1 MKTWPLPSL
10 NLAEAMK
17 MQFAL
22 VDAIA
27 RHFPGA
33 EFLSAGD
40 RGLVPGLG
48 RPKATAQ
55 TEAVLADFFGQEDAA
70 LVRGAG
76 TGSIRTAL
84 AAAFRPGDRIFI
96 HTSPVYPTTNVS
108 FEMMNLA
115 TEEADFNDVPGA
127 AAAYGNSGAAGAL
140 VQLARQKPDDSY
152 DYARLIPALKKA
164 SPEKPVIT
172 DDNYA
177 VMKVPAIGCQAGAD
191 LSCFSLFKL
200 LGPEG
205 IGCVCGKRNYVEKIR
220 ASHYSGGVQ
229 VQGTE
234 ALEALR
240 SLVYAP
246 VALAIQAQVCD
257 EVVYRLCK
265 GEVRGVK
272 NAFVVNAQSRVII
285 AELEEAR
292 AQAAIERAE
301 KFGAAPYPVGSESR
315 YEITPLFYRVSG
327 TFLKSDPSLASR
339 MIRINPM
346 RSGADTIIK
355 ILARSLET
363 VSAGE
368 Q

>member
-1 MKTWPLPSL
+1 MKTYPLPAFSL
-10 NLAEAMK
+10 TEAMEQ
-17 MQFAL
+17 QFNL
-22 VDAIA
+22 VGAIT

-33 EFLSAGD
+33 DFLSGGD

-48 RPKATAQ
+48 RPQATER
-55 TEAVLADFFGQEDAA
+55 TEMTLADYFGQEDAV

-76 TGSIRTAL
+76 TGSIRAAL
-84 AAAFRPGDRIFI
+84 AAAFHPGDGIFI
-96 HTSPVYPTTNVS
+96 HRAPIYPTTKIS
-108 FEMMNLA
+108 LETMNLA
-115 TEEADFNDVPGA
+115 VMESDFNEISA
-127 AAAYGNSGAAGAL
+127 AAASYKYSPCAGAL

-152 DYARLIPALKKA
+152 DYTLLIPALKETF
-164 SPEKPVIT
+164 PEKPIVT

-177 VMKVPAIGCQAGAD
+177 VMKVPKIGCQVGAD

-205 IGCVCGKRNYVEKIR
+205 IGCVTGKREYIEKIR

-229 VQGTE
+229 VQGPE

-257 EVVYRLCK
+257 EVVERLRK

-272 NAFVVNAQSRVII
+272 DAFVVNAQSRVII
-285 AELEEAR
+285 VELEGVLAP
-292 AQAAIERAE
+292 AVIENAE
-301 KFGAAPYPVGSESR
+301 QFGAAPYPVGSESR

-327 TFLKSDPSLASR
+327 TFIKSDPSLASR

-346 RSGADTIIK
+346 RAGPDTIIN
-355 ILARSLET
+355 ILRRSM
-363 VSAGE
+363 GE
-368 Q
+368 G